1 MDLEN
6 SEIKLPAV
14 DEVWVNKVTRVSSV
28 VTFVFITDAQST
40 IIRYKEYLYNYSDGI
55 ERFISKL
62 NLCLEYVTN
71 IQWFLNNYEF
81 DQKLTN
87 DFIIKGIIE

>member
-55 ERFISKL
+55 ERFISK
-62 NLCLEYVTN
+62 YVTN